1 MKQRSKI
8 LSFGIFSA
16 IVTSVVISTNLNA
29 QTPKKP
35 EKEET
40 KLESLA
46 KFTRVIT
53 TVESSY
59 ADELTFS
66 EIINKAISG
75 LMTNLDAHSGFLDE
89 KAFEDTKVQTQGEF
103 GGLGITVGMKDGA
116 LTVIS
121 PIEGTPA
128 DKAGVKSNDVILRID
143 GNATLGITLEEAVS
157 KMRGKPK
164 TPITITI
171 VRKGEPRPFDINI
184 IRDIIKV
191 DSVYAKNIE
200 DEDILY
206 LRVTNFDQK
215 VTKESAKFIKE
226 FAKNNKKA
234 KGIIL
239 DLRNNPGGLLDQAI
253 GLTNLFVD
261 KGVIVSQKGRDAK
274 ENLEY
279 SAKKDEKITDL
290 PLVVLVNSGSASA
303 SEIVSG
309 ALQDLKRAVV
319 IGEETFGKGSVQV
332 ILPLN
337 EKEALKM
344 TIARY
349 YLPSGRT
356 IQNKGVTPDLE
367 VFYGKVPNDDKAFII
382 KETDLK
388 QHLENELQKI
398 DDNKTESNKTINLD
412 HNKTNTKEKDK
423 EKIITKK
430 DLYDDMQLKT
440 AVDTIKVL
448 NLTKDGK

>member
-1 MKQRSKI
+1 LKQKSKI

-226 FAKNNKKA
+226 FAKNNKNA

-261 KGVIVSQKGRDAK
+261 KGVIVSQKGRDSK

-367 VFYGKVPNDDKAFII
+367 VFYGKVPNDDKAFSI